1 MVLYNIVLGN
11 QKLIPDSWSHIT
23 DEHGNH
29 FITKED
35 IKQRIRIDNRVD
47 PSIYPELGELK
58 PEWST
63 ANMQC
68 YNVLPNTR
76 WANNNRNMNPLLLM
90 GKKDN
95 NKKSEQIV
103 VYITVNNNYSIVR
116 FNTPHRILQTYHKK
130 NVFQGCV
137 VVLNYDEIDNNNNI
151 ITISV
156 YDKKNKQYTEF
167 NIHFIKE
174 NKDKVLIS
182 RKGIGNPKVL
192 ETIKSQ
198 FNKFDDRY
206 MGFKIITKPKE
217 LLTVTYLTS
226 DKFKDDIVN
235 KTKNINNVNII
246 TINQEQ
252 IEDPNSLNTIT
263 ENLQKIFNESRIR
276 AITQCGVNLP
286 LDVIR
291 KLKLLYVFNYD
302 VKNDKLSCRKSN

>member
-1 MVLYNIVLGN
+1 MILYNIVLGN

-29 FITKED
+29 FIAKED
-35 IKQRIRIDNRVD
+35 IKQRIRVDNKVD
-47 PSIYPELGELK
+47 PSLYPEIGELK

-68 YNVLPNTR
+68 YNILPGTR

-90 GKKDN
+90 SKKDN
-95 NKKSEQIV
+95 TTKSEQIV
-103 VYITVNNNYSIVR
+103 AYVTVNNNYSIVR
-116 FNTPHRILQTYHKK
+116 FNTSHRILQTYHKK
-130 NVFQGCV
+130 DVFQGCA
-137 VVLNYDEIDNNNNI
+137 VVLNSDDIDKDNSI
-151 ITISV
+151 INISV
-156 YDKKNKQYTEF
+156 YDKKNKQYTDF

-174 NKDKVLIS
+174 NKSKVLIS

-192 ETIKSQ
+192 ETMKAQ
-198 FNKFDDRY
+198 VRKFDDRY

-226 DKFKDDIVN
+226 PKFKDDIVN
-235 KTKNINNVNII
+235 ATKNINNVNII
-246 TINQEQ
+246 SVRQDQ
-252 IEDPNSLNTIT
+252 IDDPLALEAIT
-263 ENLQKIFNESRIR
+263 ESLMKKFDSGRIR

-302 VKNDKLSCRKSN
+302 VKNNKLSCRKSN